1 MSEDT
6 VKQSAHGRAGALQI
20 PPDWRARLLYGA
32 LGGLTLV
39 VVRAIQLRFFVG
51 EPWRVFAVGW
61 LTLLG
66 FAIISIIWS
75 LVTDEHQRTK
85 VYLSGLA
92 APSVV
97 AAFLSG
103 SMQFSAPESSRTGT
117 VVPDLSFLGH
127 ASVFARA
134 GDGFQAAPTNPQSA
148 EKIDFSVEEI
158 DAADGRITDGLRASI
173 IGQLPPSRSFLFVIG
188 KTKKESRAREVAM
201 KLTRDLGAIFQNMNV
216 ETPEVHLLKPVG
228 GDEIFVT
235 IGKLQ
240 DTALEAEA
248 LRGDVASVFLRG
260 GNDFQETKDYLRN
273 GLVVDATLL
282 GFR

>member
-6 VKQSAHGRAGALQI
+6 LKQSAHGRAGALQI

-39 VVRAIQLRFFVG
+39 VVRAIQLRFFVY
-51 EPWRVFAVGW
+51 EPWLEFFAGW

-66 FAIISIIWS
+66 FAIISIVWS

-103 SMQFSAPESSRTGT
+103 SMQFSPPESSRTGT

-127 ASVFARA
+127 ASVFAQA
-134 GDGFQAAPTNPQSA
+134 SDGFQTAATNLQST

-158 DAADGRITDGLRASI
+158 GVADGRITDGLRASI
-173 IGQLPPSRSFLFVIG
+173 VGQLPPSRRFLFVIG
-188 KTKKESRAREVAM
+188 KTKKESRAKEVAR
-201 KLTRDLGAIFQNMNV
+201 KITEDLGVIFRDVNV
-216 ETPEVHLLKPVG
+216 ETPKVHLLRPVG

-240 DTALEAEA
+240 DTALEAET

-260 GNDFQETKDYLRN
+260 GDDFQETKDYLRN

-282 GFR
+282 GF

>member
-66 FAIISIIWS
+66 FAIISIVWL

-127 ASVFARA
+127 ASVFA
-134 GDGFQAAPTNPQSA
+134 QASD
-148 EKIDFSVEEI
+148 DFSVEEI
-158 DAADGRITDGLRASI
+158 GVADGRITDGLRASI
-173 IGQLPPSRSFLFVIG
+173 VGQLPPSRSFLFVIG
-188 KTKKESRAREVAM
+188 KTKKESRAKEVAR
-201 KLTRDLGAIFQNMNV
+201 KLTEDLGVIFQDVNV
-216 ETPEVHLLKPVG
+216 EIPKVHLLRPVG

-240 DTALEAEA
+240 DTAVKAET

-260 GNDFQETKDYLRN
+260 GDDFQETKDYLRN

-282 GFR
+282 GF